1 MQTMIFKDFE
11 EFANEI
17 NKKLDNIEDCGDIS
31 VIAKYDEAKEII
43 KNFVC
48 LDYDLAGIDIH
59 DYDYDFYKDE
69 YIISLTKFDG
79 VKEIWCEP
87 MRRENGYI
95 DDESD
100 FIYVMGNCSSKVL
113 KHLKGKKIYET
124 TVGVDEDYGCDECE
138 CTCKKD
144 VKSTTTS
151 KSATYKIN
159 NKEVSKEEFDKKYE
173 EFEEMYLDN
182 IREHRKFI
190 DEINEWMKKIDSLVI
205 K

>member
-69 YIISLTKFDG
+69 YIISLAKFDG

-113 KHLKGKKIYET
+113 KHLKGKKI
-124 TVGVDEDYGCDECE
+124 
-138 CTCKKD
+138 
-144 VKSTTTS
+144 
-151 KSATYKIN
+151 
-159 NKEVSKEEFDKKYE
+159 
-173 EFEEMYLDN
+173 
-182 IREHRKFI
+182 
-190 DEINEWMKKIDSLVI
+190 
-205 K
+205 